1 MNMDAAH
8 AIFGSRICRRV
19 LGIQVAGAGWRE
31 AIDMMAGR
39 LRDRKFTR
47 VTFLNAHNANIAA
60 TDPAFAHALEDFL
73 VLPDGVGIDIA
84 SKLLYGSSFPANLN
98 GTDFIP
104 ALLKTAASPLT
115 VALLGASPGIAEAAA
130 ARLAAMAPRHRIVV
144 IGDGYFPAEEEM
156 AILGRIANLR
166 PDILLVAMG
175 VPRQELWI
183 ARHIDARHCTLPI
196 AVGALFDFLS
206 GSVPRAPLWLRR
218 VRLEWLFRLI
228 VEPRR
233 LWRRYLIGNPV
244 FLWRV
249 LRQKF
254 FGMPAPAGRNS
265 LGGKR

>member
-1 MNMDAAH
+1 MNIDAAH
-8 AIFGSRICRRV
+8 AIFGSRICRTV
-19 LGIQVAGAGWRE
+19 LGIKVTSPGWRE
-31 AIDMMAGR
+31 AIDMLTGM
-39 LRDRKFTR
+39 LRDRKFTK

-60 TDPAFAHALEDFL
+60 TDPAFAQALDDFL

-84 SKLLYGSSFPANLN
+84 SKLLYGASFPANLN

-104 ALLKTAASPLT
+104 ALLKAAPSPLT
-115 VALLGASPGIAEAAA
+115 VALLGASPDIAEAAA

-144 IGDGYFPAEEEM
+144 IHDGYFPADEEP
-156 AILGRIANLR
+156 AILGRIADLR

-183 ARHIDARHCTLPI
+183 ARNIDARHCTLPI

-218 VRLEWLFRLI
+218 VRLEWIFRLV

-254 FGMPAPAGRNS
+254 FGAPAPVGGSS
-265 LGGKR
+265 LEGKR